1 MRERTK
7 KSKELNSLDMDSK
20 WLSIQSF
27 ERNQSLIEDINQV
40 ILYFKLRLLG
50 KPVRSGSCGEIDEAW
65 AHVEKLIPKLI
76 AFTKT
81 DTKSAILGIDS
92 RYRSFVRSFVEAQS
106 RRTKFRSKL
115 FDRDR
120 ADELLLQIKNPK
132 TREDYE
138 AIISSL
144 SDLRII
150 VEDHNS
156 LDLKELLQ
164 NI

>member
-1 MRERTK
+1 
-7 KSKELNSLDMDSK
+7 MDSK

-27 ERNQSLIEDINQV
+27 ERNQGLIEDINQV
-40 ILYFKLRLLG
+40 ILSFKFKLLG
-50 KPVRSGSCGEIDEAW
+50 KPVRSGSEGETDKAW
-65 AHVEKLIPKLI
+65 GHLERLIPKLI
-76 AFTKT
+76 AFSKT
-81 DTKSAILGIDS
+81 DTKNAILGIDS

-106 RRTKFRSKL
+106 RSTKFRSKL

-120 ADELLLQIKNPK
+120 AEELLSQIENPR

-138 AIISSL
+138 AIINSL
-144 SDLRII
+144 SDLRVI

-156 LDLKELLQ
+156 LDLRELLQ